1 MAEEA
6 KNAVTAP
13 ALEEEESKAP
23 VVVEARQDAILSATA
38 TPRSDAETPA
48 AATGSSHERDALLTR
63 VVAAKTTSLIRAWEE
78 SEKAKAHNRAARRL
92 ASVTSW
98 ENSKVAQMEAELKK
112 IHVRAA
118 GDEEGG
124 AGGEAEEPRGGGA
137 QGGRGEARGGRGA
150 ARRGGRRG
158 GGGGRQVPRQGAGAQ
173 QDLRQRVAANT
184 SRCY

>member
-112 IHVRAA
+112 IHEQLEMRKAAQAEKLRNRAA
-118 GDEEGG
+118 
-124 AGGEAEEPRGGGA
+124 AVRRAAEEKRA
-137 QGGRGEARGGRGA
+137 AA
-150 ARRGGRRG
+150 VARRGEEVVGAEEAADRYRARGQAPSRIFGRG
-158 GGGGRQVPRQGAGAQ
+158 
-173 QDLRQRVAANT
+173 
-184 SRCY
+184 